1 MRSLENIVYISLDTF
16 RKKLHN
22 KGIQTL
28 QDAWLTFFSSVQAKD
43 IVALIDRYPEFREY
57 YDDIASYRRKP
68 KEVLHMYSEMI
79 AFLDRNTV
87 QYMVEDMTNQLSVL
101 KKTNEELE
109 TQTKEL
115 ESQNKDLESQNKD
128 LESQNKDLL
137 AEVERLRNL
146 VQTDET

>member
-1 MRSLENIVYISLDTF
+1 
-16 RKKLHN
+16 
-22 KGIQTL
+22 
-28 QDAWLTFFSSVQAKD
+28 
-43 IVALIDRYPEFREY
+43 
-57 YDDIASYRRKP
+57 
-68 KEVLHMYSEMI
+68 MYSEMI

-115 ESQNKDLESQNKD
+115 ESHNKD